1 MQPHEMED
9 HGIDRK
15 YRELVNEN
23 NNEDRDIATKCTLE
37 VLTEITK
44 LQQALINKLTA

>member
-9 HGIDRK
+9 QGIYRK
-15 YRELVNEN
+15 YRDLINEN

-37 VLTEITK
+37 VLTEITQ
-44 LQQALINKLTA
+44 LQQALINKVTE

>member
-9 HGIDRK
+9 QGIERK
-15 YRELVNEN
+15 YRDFINE
-23 NNEDRDIATKCTLE
+23 NNEDRDIATKCTLQ

-44 LQQALINKLTA
+44 LQQALINKVTA